1 MNGILLINKESGL
14 TSNAVIQK
22 IKRILKVKKIGHAG
36 TLDPLATGLLV
47 VLINQATKLSDYLL
61 NEEKEYLAEITLGV
75 ATDTEDSTGEIIQEE
90 EVKEIG
96 NIDLVLK
103 SLIGKL

>member
-47 VLINQATKLSDYLL
+47 VLINQLQNYLIIFLMKKGISSRNYFRSSRRILKIVLEKLFKKK
-61 NEEKEYLAEITLGV
+61 N
-75 ATDTEDSTGEIIQEE
+75 
-90 EVKEIG
+90 
-96 NIDLVLK
+96 LK
-103 SLIGKL
+103 K